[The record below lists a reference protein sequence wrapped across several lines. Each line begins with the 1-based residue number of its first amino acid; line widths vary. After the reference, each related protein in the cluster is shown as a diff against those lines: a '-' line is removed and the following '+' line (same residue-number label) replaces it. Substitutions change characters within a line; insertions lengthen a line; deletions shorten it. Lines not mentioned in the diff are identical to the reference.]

1 MSNEKWPLCTGGCGK
16 RLVPEARLLRG
27 GRRMHIRDGMCAICL
42 EQRMTH
48 RHRGSLME
56 APPLNTGE
64 LRVVRMIR
72 RRVPESD
79 RPDIASALG
88 LPL

>member
-1 MSNEKWPLCTGGCGK
+1 MTNEKWPLCAGGCGK

-27 GRRMHIRDGMCAICL
+27 GRRMLIRDGMCAICL
-42 EQRMTH
+42 EQRMTA
-48 RHRGSLME
+48 RPRGSIME

-64 LRVVRMIR
+64 MRVVKLIR
-72 RRVPESD
+72 RRVPEGA
-79 RPDIASALG
+79 RQEVASALG